1 MSFAGN
7 FAARCSFR
15 ESKYPHPTIA
25 FLGREIQQGIEEED
39 DSSSKIHQNPSRQL
53 EDSHVHCCCGRS
65 AGSFFCYY
73 EDKARLQVFRSLQPA
88 FQEGGWTFN
97 KQIHAET
104 ARAGP
109 EHQT

>member
-53 EDSHVHCCCGRS
+53 EDSHVHCCCCRS
-65 AGSFFCYY
+65 AGTFFFYC
-73 EDKARLQVFRSLQPA
+73 EGKEARLQVFRSLQPA
-88 FQEGGWTFN
+88 FQGGWTSN
-97 KQIHAET
+97 KQTHAET

-109 EHQT
+109 EHQR